1 MALAELVQK
10 MKSKKQ
16 AVHRSALGH
25 YHLEAVKPLAL
36 GKEIDAD
43 EVELI
48 LAAAGKSEDD
58 LSRDV
63 NLQQQRNVWHSQLMQ
78 NKQAVQD
85 RYQAERDLQA
95 AQAALQAAFD
105 KLQPAVELAQARLHD
120 ANYRHS
126 TTLNAEAWLAGNL
139 LDVELLQRE
148 SVLNDRLR
156 EINQELAPLLADR
169 EHKRS
174 SLMNAELCLRQITG
188 RSDDAWPTLGTIN
201 SLFWRNKD
209 TIPAQE
215 RVDDVRSQLSQ
226 LEQAIRPRQ
235 QEQQRLQ
242 AELNSIHLEKLKP

>member
-16 AVHRSALGH
+16 ATARSAFGH
-25 YHLEAVKPLAL
+25 YLEAVKALAS

-43 EVELI
+43 EVGHIIEATGRDESAL
-48 LAAAGKSEDD
+48 E
-58 LSRDV
+58 RDV
-63 NLQQQRNVWHSQLMQ
+63 NLQQQRNAWHSQLMQ

-85 RYQAERDLQA
+85 RLQAEHDLASAQQA
-95 AQAALQAAFD
+95 MQAAFE
-105 KLQPAVELAQARLHD
+105 KLQPAVEMAQARLHD
-120 ANYRHS
+120 ANHRFM

-148 SVLNDRLR
+148 SELNDRLR

-188 RSDDAWPTLGTIN
+188 RPNDAWPTLGSIN
-201 SLFWRNKD
+201 PLFWRNKD
-209 TIPAQE
+209 TVPAQQ

-242 AELNSIHLEKLKP
+242 AELNAIHQEKLKP

>member
-16 AVHRSALGH
+16 ATARSAFGH
-25 YHLEAVKPLAL
+25 YLEAVKALAS

-43 EVELI
+43 E
-48 LAAAGKSEDD
+48 AGHIINVAGRDESALE
-58 LSRDV
+58 RDV
-63 NLQQQRNVWHSQLMQ
+63 NLQQQRNAWHSQLMQ

-85 RYQAERDLQA
+85 RHQAERDLA
-95 AQAALQAAFD
+95 AASAALQSAYD

-156 EINQELAPLLADR
+156 EINQELNPLLQDR

-174 SLMNAELCLRQITG
+174 SLMNADLCLRQITG
-188 RSDDAWPTLGTIN
+188 RSDDAWPTFGTIN
-201 SLFWRNKD
+201 SLFWRNKE
-209 TIPAQE
+209 TIPAQQ
-215 RVDDVRSQLSQ
+215 RVDDLKNQLSE
-226 LEQAIRPRQ
+226 LEQAIHPRQ
-235 QEQQRLQ
+235 DRQRELQ
-242 AELNSIHLEKLKP
+242 GELNSIHQEKLKP

>member
-16 AVHRSALGH
+16 ATARSAFGH
-25 YHLEAVKPLAL
+25 YLEAVKALAA

-43 EVELI
+43 E
-48 LAAAGKSEDD
+48 AGHIINVAGRDESALE
-58 LSRDV
+58 RDV
-63 NLQQQRNVWHSQLMQ
+63 NLQQQRNAWHSQLMQ

-85 RYQAERDLQA
+85 RYQAERELQA

-105 KLQPAVELAQARLHD
+105 KLQPAVDQAQARLND
-120 ANYRHS
+120 ANFRHS

-215 RVDDVRSQLSQ
+215 RVDDVQDQLAQ

>member
-16 AVHRSALGH
+16 ATARSAFGH
-25 YHLEAVKPLAL
+25 YLEAVKALAS

-43 EVELI
+43 E
-48 LAAAGKSEDD
+48 AGHIINVAGRDESALE
-58 LSRDV
+58 RDV
-63 NLQQQRNVWHSQLMQ
+63 NLQSQRNAWHSQLMQ

-85 RYQAERDLQA
+85 RHQAERDLA
-95 AQAALQAAFD
+95 AASAALQAAYD

-156 EINQELAPLLADR
+156 EINQELNPLLQDR

-174 SLMNAELCLRQITG
+174 SLMNADLCLRQITG
-188 RSDDAWPTLGTIN
+188 RSDDAWPTFGTIN
-201 SLFWRNKD
+201 SLFWRNKE
-209 TIPAQE
+209 TIPAQQ
-215 RVDDVRSQLSQ
+215 RVDDLKNQLSQ

-235 QEQQRLQ
+235 DRQRELQ
-242 AELNSIHLEKLKP
+242 AELNQIHQEKLKP

>member
-10 MKSKKQ
+10 MKSKKL
-16 AVHRSALGH
+16 ATARSAFGH
-25 YHLEAVKPLAL
+25 YLEAVRALAA
-36 GKEIDAD
+36 GGEIDAD
-43 EVELI
+43 E
-48 LAAAGKSEDD
+48 AGHIINVAGRDESALE
-58 LSRDV
+58 RDV
-63 NLQQQRNVWHSQLMQ
+63 NLQQQRNAWHSQLMQ

-85 RYQAERDLQA
+85 RYQAERDLA
-95 AQAALQAAFD
+95 AASAALQSAFD

-156 EINQELAPLLADR
+156 EINQELNPLLQDR

-174 SLMNAELCLRQITG
+174 SLMNADLCLRQITG
-188 RSDDAWPTLGTIN
+188 RSDDAWPTFGTIN
-201 SLFWRNKD
+201 SLFWRNKE

-215 RVDDVRSQLSQ
+215 RVDDLKNQLSQ
-226 LEQAIRPRQ
+226 LEQAIHPRQ
-235 QEQQRLQ
+235 QEQAKLQ
-242 AELNSIHLEKLKP
+242 SELNSIHQEKLKP

>member
-1 MALAELVQK
+1 MALAALVQK

-16 AVHRSALGH
+16 ATARSAFGH
-25 YHLEAVKPLAL
+25 YLEAVKALAA

-43 EVELI
+43 E
-48 LAAAGKSEDD
+48 AGHIINVAGRDESALE
-58 LSRDV
+58 RDV
-63 NLQQQRNVWHSQLMQ
+63 NLQQQRLAWHSQLMQ

-85 RYQAERDLQA
+85 RYQAERDLA
-95 AQAALQAAFD
+95 AASAALQAAYD

-156 EINQELAPLLADR
+156 EINQELNPLLQDR

-174 SLMNAELCLRQITG
+174 SLMNADLCLRQITG
-188 RSDDAWPTLGTIN
+188 RSDDAWPTFGTIN
-201 SLFWRNKD
+201 SLFWRNKE

-215 RVDDVRSQLSQ
+215 RVDDLKNQLSQ
-226 LEQAIRPRQ
+226 LEQAIHPRQ
-235 QEQQRLQ
+235 QEQARLRN
-242 AELNSIHLEKLKP
+242 ELNQIHQEKLKP

>member
-10 MKSKKQ
+10 MKSKRQ
-16 AVHRSALGH
+16 ATARSALGH
-25 YHLEAVKPLAL
+25 YFQAVKALAS

-43 EVELI
+43 EVGHIINATGRDESAL
-48 LAAAGKSEDD
+48 E
-58 LSRDV
+58 RDV
-63 NLQQQRNVWHSQLMQ
+63 NLQQQRLAWHSQLMQ

-85 RYQAERDLQA
+85 RHQAERDLQV

-105 KLQPAVELAQARLHD
+105 KLQPAVELARDRLHD

-188 RSDDAWPTLGTIN
+188 RGDDAWPTLGTIN

-242 AELNSIHLEKLKP
+242 AELNLIHLQKLEP

>member
-1 MALAELVQK
+1 

-16 AVHRSALGH
+16 ATARSAFGH
-25 YHLEAVKPLAL
+25 YLEAVKALAS

-43 EVELI
+43 E
-48 LAAAGKSEDD
+48 AGHIINVAGRDESALE
-58 LSRDV
+58 RDV
-63 NLQQQRNVWHSQLMQ
+63 NLQSQRNAWHSQLMQ

-85 RYQAERDLQA
+85 RHQAERDLA
-95 AQAALQAAFD
+95 AASAALQAAYD

-156 EINQELAPLLADR
+156 EINQELNPLLQDR

-174 SLMNAELCLRQITG
+174 SLMNADLCLRQITG
-188 RSDDAWPTLGTIN
+188 RSDDAWPTFGTIN
-201 SLFWRNKD
+201 SLFWRNKE
-209 TIPAQE
+209 TIPAQQ
-215 RVDDVRSQLSQ
+215 RVDDLKNQLSQ
-226 LEQAIRPRQ
+226 LEQAI
-235 QEQQRLQ
+235 Q
-242 AELNSIHLEKLKP
+242 AH